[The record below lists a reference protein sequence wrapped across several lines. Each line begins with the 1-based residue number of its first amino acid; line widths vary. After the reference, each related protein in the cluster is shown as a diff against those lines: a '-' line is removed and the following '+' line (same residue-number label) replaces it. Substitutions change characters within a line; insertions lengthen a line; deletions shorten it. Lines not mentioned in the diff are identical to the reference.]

1 MWLKDSRCEK
11 VVKDAWECGQLVGSD
26 WVLQEC
32 LEWCKTDLSAWNDYE
47 FGHVGRTIVELQTKL
62 EWSKLQPVSKELVEA
77 LRHTR
82 IELNCWLDREDD
94 MWRQRSMINWFQ
106 NGDRNTSFFHAKA
119 SSRQRK
125 NFMNELLDD
134 DGVWQVDE
142 DKMAEIAIGY
152 LEIFSLLVIQWNFL
166 NYSLP

>member
-1 MWLKDSRCEK
+1 
-11 VVKDAWECGQLVGSD
+11 
-26 WVLQEC
+26 
-32 LEWCKTDLSAWNDYE
+32 
-47 FGHVGRTIVELQTKL
+47 
-62 EWSKLQPVSKELVEA
+62 
-77 LRHTR
+77 
-82 IELNCWLDREDD
+82 
-94 MWRQRSMINWFQ
+94 MWRQQSTINWFQ
-106 NGDRNTSFFHAKA
+106 NGDRNTSFVHANA

-125 NFMNELLDD
+125 NFTNGLLDD

>member
-1 MWLKDSRCEK
+1 M
-11 VVKDAWECGQLVGSD
+11 
-26 WVLQEC
+26 
-32 LEWCKTDLSAWNDYE
+32 
-47 FGHVGRTIVELQTKL
+47 
-62 EWSKLQPVSKELVEA
+62 EA

-94 MWRQRSMINWFQ
+94 MWWQRSRINWFQ
-106 NGDRNTSFFHAKA
+106 NCDRNTNFFHAKA
-119 SSRQRK
+119 SLKQMK

-152 LEIFSLLVIQWNFL
+152 LEIFFLLVIQWNFL